1 MIDKNKVYKCPA
13 FSNKSIDKVGA
24 GDAMLSII
32 SLCLNKKIDKQLSLF
47 LGSLAGAFSVQ
58 SIGNSKPLFKS
69 ELERNLEYMMK

>member
-1 MIDKNKVYKCPA
+1 
-13 FSNKSIDKVGA
+13 
-24 GDAMLSII
+24 MLSII